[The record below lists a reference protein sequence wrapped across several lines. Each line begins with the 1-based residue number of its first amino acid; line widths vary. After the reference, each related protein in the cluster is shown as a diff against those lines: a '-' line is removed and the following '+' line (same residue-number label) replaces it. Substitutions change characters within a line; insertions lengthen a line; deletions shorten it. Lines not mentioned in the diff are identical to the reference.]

1 MTGSPHSM
9 PKQVDH
15 QQRRAMIAAA
25 AAGCI
30 AEQGLQGTTMRV
42 IAQCAGVSKGI
53 VEHYFA
59 NKDEVIEAAL
69 EQMNARYL
77 DRERELTGGQRGLV
91 ALRARLRCVLP
102 LEADSRRAWKIRLCF
117 WSVAA
122 IHPEARRD
130 QQTRL
135 ALTRERYLQ
144 DLRDARDNGEI
155 RDLPDLEQVATDLGL
170 LMAGA
175 ACGALLDPDYYSST
189 YLESLID
196 RSLEHLTREPQ
207 P

>member
-1 MTGSPHSM
+1 M

-25 AAGCI
+25 AAAVI

-42 IAQCAGVSKGI
+42 IAQQAGVSKGI

-69 EQMNARYL
+69 EQMNLRYL
-77 DRERELTGGQRGLV
+77 AREQELTAGLTGLA
-91 ALRARLRCVLP
+91 ALRARLYCVLP
-102 LEADSRRAWKIRLCF
+102 LDSESRKAWKIRLCF
-117 WSVAA
+117 WSLAS
-122 IHPEARRD
+122 IHPEARHE
-130 QQTRL
+130 QQARL

-144 DLRDARDNGEI
+144 DLRAA
-155 RDLPDLEQVATDLGL
+155 EQEGDVPAVTQLDQAATDLGL

-175 ACGALLDPDYYSST
+175 ACAALLDPEYYSRD
-189 YLESLID
+189 YLASLID
-196 RSLEHLTREPQ
+196 RTLDHLTREPQ
-207 P
+207 S

>member
-1 MTGSPHSM
+1 
-9 PKQVDH
+9 
-15 QQRRAMIAAA
+15 MIATA

-30 AEQGLQGTTMRV
+30 AEQGLHGTTMRV

-69 EQMNARYL
+69 EQVNVRYL
-77 DRERELTGGQRGLV
+77 DREQKLTAGLTGLA

-102 LEADSRRAWKIRLCF
+102 LEPDSRQAWKIRLCF

-122 IHPEARRD
+122 IHPEARRE
-130 QQTRL
+130 QQARL
-135 ALTRERYLQ
+135 KLTRERYLQ
-144 DLRDARDNGEI
+144 DLCAAQDQGEI
-155 RDLPDLEQVATDLGL
+155 LPRANLEQIATDLGL

-175 ACGALLDPDYYSST
+175 ACGALLDPHYYNRK
-189 YLESLID
+189 YLTSLIN
-196 RSLEHLTREPQ
+196 RTLEQLTREPL

>member
-1 MTGSPHSM
+1 M

-15 QQRRAMIAAA
+15 HQRRAMIAAA
-25 AAGCI
+25 AASCI
-30 AEQGLQGTTMRV
+30 AGQGLQGTTMRV
-42 IAQCAGVSKGI
+42 IAQSAGVSKGI

-69 EQMNARYL
+69 EQVNVRYL
-77 DRERELTGGQRGLV
+77 AREKKLTAGLTGLS

-102 LEADSRRAWKIRLCF
+102 LEGDSRQAWKIRLCF

-122 IHPEARRD
+122 IHPETRRE

-135 ALTRERYLQ
+135 KLTRGRYLQ
-144 DLRDARDNGEI
+144 DLRAAQDNGEI
-155 RDLPDLEQVATDLGL
+155 PSLSNPEQIATDLGL

-175 ACGALLDPDYYSST
+175 ACGALLDPHYYSRK
-189 YLESLID
+189 YLTSLIE
-196 RSLEHLTREPQ
+196 RTLEHLTREPQ

>member
-1 MTGSPHSM
+1 M
-9 PKQVDH
+9 PRQVDH
-15 QQRRAMIAAA
+15 HERRAMIAAA

-30 AEQGLQGTTMRV
+30 AEQGLHGTTMRV

-69 EQMNARYL
+69 EQVNVRYL
-77 DRERELTGGQRGLV
+77 AREQKLTAGLTGLA

-102 LEADSRRAWKIRLCF
+102 LESDSRQAWKIRLCF

-122 IHPEARRD
+122 IHPEARRE
-130 QQTRL
+130 QQARL
-135 ALTRERYLQ
+135 KLTRERYLQ
-144 DLRDARDNGEI
+144 DLRAAQDQGEI
-155 RDLPDLEQVATDLGL
+155 PTRINLEQIATDLGL

-175 ACGALLDPDYYSST
+175 ACGALLDPHYYSRK
-189 YLESLID
+189 YLTALID
-196 RSLEHLTREPQ
+196 RTLEHLTREPQ

>member
-1 MTGSPHSM
+1 M

-15 QQRRAMIAAA
+15 QQRRASIATAAA
-25 AAGCI
+25 ACI

-42 IAQCAGVSKGI
+42 IAQHAGVSKGI

-69 EQMNARYL
+69 EQMNLRYL
-77 DRERELTGGQRGLV
+77 AREQELTAGLSGLA
-91 ALRARLRCVLP
+91 ALRARLCCVLP
-102 LEADSRRAWKIRLCF
+102 LDADSRQAWKIRLCF

-122 IHPEARRD
+122 IHPETRRE

-144 DLRDARDNGEI
+144 DLQAAQRNGEI
-155 RDLPDLEQVATDLGL
+155 RAMAEPGQVATDLGL

-175 ACGALLDPDYYSST
+175 ACGALLDPEYYSRD

-196 RSLEHLTREPQ
+196 RTLDHLTREPQ